1 MSTLEQD
8 GMPET
13 LTTMRNG
20 GVTMFK
26 RIATVSLSLALVGGM
41 LAGCGGN
48 NGNDT
53 SNNSGTN
60 NGGAASDKPVT
71 INMFT
76 ASPEYTDAF
85 NAYIAEYKKVK
96 PNVTINLEIMQADYN
111 TVLKSKIASGSTPDV
126 FQTTAGGDI
135 DTFAEYSADL
145 TSEPLAAAM
154 TDGVRTNMTSSDGK
168 VLGLPIKGNLM
179 TLIYN
184 KKLLTDAG
192 IAEPPKTLTEL
203 NDDIAKLQAKDI
215 TPFANAYKEWW
226 VWKHIFQH
234 FVNAAAEDAG
244 TTPKELVQQFIDG
257 KTTFNDHPILKD
269 NFFNFIDLT
278 VKNGTDKPLERDSN
292 AEVSD
297 FAQGKAAFMT
307 GKGAWDEEA
316 IKKISPDIQIG
327 IAGYPVSEKP
337 EQALIVTGADQALRI
352 NKDSKV
358 AREAIDFFN
367 WLYTSDYG
375 KQWFSSV
382 AKVIPPIKD
391 APLPDLDMPKEMD
404 EILKTGKSGDL
415 SVNYS
420 LDTFHQKFGEI
431 MQAYIGKSKSK
442 DQAISEIQTAWQQ
455 FGSAE

>member
-1 MSTLEQD
+1 MKGKRFMALSASLL
-8 GMPET
+8 
-13 LTTMRNG
+13 LTG
-20 GVTMFK
+20 G
-26 RIATVSLSLALVGGM
+26 L

-48 NGNDT
+48 NTNNAANNAGGTNAAANTATTDT
-53 SNNSGTN
+53 S
-60 NGGAASDKPVT
+60 KPVT

-111 TVLKSKIASGSTPDV
+111 TVLKSKIAAGSTPDV

-145 TSEPLAAAM
+145 TNEPLAAAM
-154 TDGVRTNMTSSDGK
+154 TDAVRSNMTSSDGK
-168 VLGLPIKGNLM
+168 VLGLPVKGNLFVLM
-179 TLIYN
+179 YN

-192 IAEPPKTLTEL
+192 ITEVPKTTAQL
-203 NDDIAKLQAKDI
+203 DDAITKLEAKGI

-234 FVNAAAEDAG
+234 FVDAAATDAG
-244 TTPKELVQQFIDG
+244 IDAKTLVGNFIAG
-257 KTTFNDHPILKD
+257 KTTFKDHPVLYN
-269 NFFNFIDLT
+269 NFFNFIDTT
-278 VKNGTDKPLERDSN
+278 VKHGTDKPLERDSN

-297 FAQGKAAFMT
+297 FALGKAAFMT

-316 IKKISPDIQIG
+316 IKKITPDFDLG
-327 IAGYPVSEKP
+327 IAGYPVSDKP
-337 EQALIVTGADQALRI
+337 EQSQIITGADQALRI
-352 NKDSKV
+352 NKDSPV
-358 AREAIDFFN
+358 ARETIDFFN

-375 KQWFSSV
+375 KSWFSTV

-391 APLPDLDMPKEMD
+391 APMPDLQMPKEMN
-404 EILKTGKSGDL
+404 EILKTEKSGDL

-420 LDTFHQKFGEI
+420 LDTFHQKFGEL
-431 MQAYIGKSKSK
+431 MQAYIGGSKTK
-442 DQAISEIQTAWQQ
+442 DQAIDEIQKAWIQ
-455 FGSAE
+455 FGSAQQ

>member
-1 MSTLEQD
+1 MLKRFMAVSASL
-8 GMPET
+8 
-13 LTTMRNG
+13 LLAG
-20 GVTMFK
+20 G
-26 RIATVSLSLALVGGM
+26 L

-48 NGNDT
+48 N
-53 SNNSGTN
+53 NNAANNTAGTN
-60 NGGAASDKPVT
+60 GGNNAATETDSSKPVT

-111 TVLKSKIASGSTPDV
+111 TVLKSKIAAGSTPDV

-145 TSEPLAAAM
+145 TNEPLAAAM
-154 TDGVRTNMTSSDGK
+154 TDAVRANMSSSDGK
-168 VLGLPIKGNLM
+168 VLGLPVKGNLFVLM
-179 TLIYN
+179 YN
-184 KKLLTDAG
+184 KKLLADAG
-192 IAEPPKTLTEL
+192 ITEVPKTTAEL
-203 NDDIAKLQAKDI
+203 DDAITKLEAKGI

-234 FVNAAAEDAG
+234 FVDAAAMDAG
-244 TTPKELVQQFIDG
+244 IDAKTLVANFIAG
-257 KTTFNDHPILKD
+257 ETTFKDHPVLYD
-269 NFFNFIDLT
+269 NFFNFIDTT
-278 VKNGTDKPLERDSN
+278 VKHGTDKPLERDSN

-297 FAQGKAAFMT
+297 FALGKAAFMT

-316 IKKISPDIQIG
+316 IKKITPDFDLG
-327 IAGYPVSEKP
+327 IAGYPVSDKA
-337 EQALIVTGADQALRI
+337 EQSQIITGADQALRI
-352 NKDSKV
+352 NKDSAV
-358 AREAIDFFN
+358 AAETIEFFN

-375 KQWFSSV
+375 KSWFSTV

-391 APLPDLDMPKEMD
+391 APMPDLQMPKEMD
-404 EILKTGKSGDL
+404 EILKTEKSGDL

-420 LDTFHQKFGEI
+420 LDTFHQKFGEL
-431 MQAYIGKSKSK
+431 MQAYIGGSKTK
-442 DQAISEIQTAWQQ
+442 DQAIDEIQKAWIQ